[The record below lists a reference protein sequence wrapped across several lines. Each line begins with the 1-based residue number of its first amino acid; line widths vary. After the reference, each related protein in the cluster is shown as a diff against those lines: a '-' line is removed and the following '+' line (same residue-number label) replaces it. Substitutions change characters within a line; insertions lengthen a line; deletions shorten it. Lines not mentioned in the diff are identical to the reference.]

1 MAAATP
7 YAQANNLE
15 GEITAGRNGRYTS
28 DIYNLIGIAPTALE
42 PMGFALQSGSWPT
55 NTPAS
60 EKATKLQVLVGSST
74 GYNFQDSRKS
84 YNSPKRYRY
93 EGQTDANG
101 KELPPFVDIDK
112 DKMTLTIKT
121 GEGSTEKSRSWELEI
136 VGVLEP
142 DGAKGYWTQS
152 GIVLRIQ
159 DMKMLQKIY
168 NDMTKTKEESKSY
181 DQVYVKVDD
190 LSNVT
195 DVETAIHDLGFT
207 NTYSMNQQREEMQ
220 KQVMNSQMIF
230 GGIAAVSLL
239 VAAINII
246 NTMTMAI
253 YERTREIGVM
263 KVLGCEL
270 GNIRT
275 MFLLESSTIGFIGG
289 LIGLGISLIA
299 SFVLNNLST
308 LGQGLDLSG
317 RMGGGVDMGGGGG
330 AISQHKDNV
339 DWESDIDPVGVRH
352 YENYQSQLHEMLWKQ
367 FSARKYLWAEF
378 IWCMFDFASYG
389 RTEGDTKSQH
399 DKGLCTRERI
409 PKDVYFFYRS
419 VWSSEK
425 TVYITERRHEFR
437 ACNVPF
443 VKVYSNADAVELCIN
458 DVSHGRISRSELSD
472 DESTVFVWKNIK
484 INLNL

>member
-1 MAAATP
+1 MKISDEISLSARNLLRRKGRTALTLVGVVIGTCMVVLMISLGIAQTKTNEEMLQSWGDLTQVQIYGYGMMMGSDGKPLYLDDAAIANIKQIPHVAAATP

-28 DIYNLIGIAPTALE
+28 DIYNLIGIDPTALE

-159 DMKMLQKIY
+159 DMKMLQKLY

-317 RMGGGVDMGGGGG
+317 LMGGGYYMGGGGG
-330 AISQHKDNV
+330 TISIIPPWLMLAALVFATLVGLVAGILPANKAVKISALEAI
-339 DWESDIDPVGVRH
+339 
-352 YENYQSQLHEMLWKQ
+352 
-367 FSARKYLWAEF
+367 
-378 IWCMFDFASYG
+378 
-389 RTEGDTKSQH
+389 
-399 DKGLCTRERI
+399 
-409 PKDVYFFYRS
+409 
-419 VWSSEK
+419 
-425 TVYITERRHEFR
+425 RHE
-437 ACNVPF
+437 
-443 VKVYSNADAVELCIN
+443 
-458 DVSHGRISRSELSD
+458 
-472 DESTVFVWKNIK
+472 
-484 INLNL
+484 

>member
-1 MAAATP
+1 MKISDEISLSARNLLRRKGRTALTLVGVVIGTCMVVLMISLGIAQTKTNEEMLQSWGDLTQIQIYGYGMMQGSDGKPLYLDDAAIANIKQIPHVAAATP

-15 GEITAGRNGRYTS
+15 GKITAGRNDRYTS
-28 DIYNLIGIAPTALE
+28 DIYNLIGIDPTALE

-317 RMGGGVDMGGGGG
+317 LMGGGYYMGGGGG
-330 AISQHKDNV
+330 TISIIPPWLMLAALVFATLVGLVAGILPANKAVKISALEAI
-339 DWESDIDPVGVRH
+339 
-352 YENYQSQLHEMLWKQ
+352 
-367 FSARKYLWAEF
+367 
-378 IWCMFDFASYG
+378 
-389 RTEGDTKSQH
+389 
-399 DKGLCTRERI
+399 
-409 PKDVYFFYRS
+409 
-419 VWSSEK
+419 
-425 TVYITERRHEFR
+425 RHE
-437 ACNVPF
+437 
-443 VKVYSNADAVELCIN
+443 
-458 DVSHGRISRSELSD
+458 
-472 DESTVFVWKNIK
+472 
-484 INLNL
+484 

>member
-1 MAAATP
+1 MKISDEISLSARNLLRRKGRTALTLVGVVIGTCMVVLMISLGIAQTKTNEEMLQSWGDLTQVQIYGYGMMMSNDGKPLYLDDAAIANIKQIPHVAAATP
-7 YAQANNLE
+7 YAQAYNLE

-28 DIYNLIGIAPTALE
+28 DIYNLIGIDPTALE

-84 YNSPKRYRY
+84 SNSPKRYRY

-121 GEGSTEKSRSWELEI
+121 GEGSTEKSRSWELEV

-159 DMKMLQKIY
+159 DMKMLQKLY

-195 DVETAIHDLGFT
+195 DVETAIHELGFT

-220 KQVMNSQMIF
+220 KQVMKSQMIF

-289 LIGLGISLIA
+289 LIGLCISLIA

-317 RMGGGVDMGGGGG
+317 LMGGGYYMGGGGG
-330 AISQHKDNV
+330 TISIIPPWLMLAALVFATLVGLVAGILPANKAVKISALEAI
-339 DWESDIDPVGVRH
+339 
-352 YENYQSQLHEMLWKQ
+352 
-367 FSARKYLWAEF
+367 
-378 IWCMFDFASYG
+378 
-389 RTEGDTKSQH
+389 
-399 DKGLCTRERI
+399 
-409 PKDVYFFYRS
+409 
-419 VWSSEK
+419 
-425 TVYITERRHEFR
+425 RHE
-437 ACNVPF
+437 
-443 VKVYSNADAVELCIN
+443 
-458 DVSHGRISRSELSD
+458 
-472 DESTVFVWKNIK
+472 
-484 INLNL
+484 

>member
-1 MAAATP
+1 MKSALSARNLLRRKGRTALTLVGVVIGTCMVVLMISLGIAQTKTNEEMLQSWGDLTQVQIYGYGMMMGSDGKPLYLDDAAIANIKQIPHVAAATP
-7 YAQANNLE
+7 YAQAYNLE

-28 DIYNLIGIAPTALE
+28 DIYNLIGIDPTALE

-317 RMGGGVDMGGGGG
+317 LMGGGYYMGGGGG
-330 AISQHKDNV
+330 TISIIPPWLMLAALVFATLVGLVAGILPANKAVKISALEAI
-339 DWESDIDPVGVRH
+339 
-352 YENYQSQLHEMLWKQ
+352 
-367 FSARKYLWAEF
+367 
-378 IWCMFDFASYG
+378 
-389 RTEGDTKSQH
+389 
-399 DKGLCTRERI
+399 
-409 PKDVYFFYRS
+409 
-419 VWSSEK
+419 
-425 TVYITERRHEFR
+425 RHE
-437 ACNVPF
+437 
-443 VKVYSNADAVELCIN
+443 
-458 DVSHGRISRSELSD
+458 
-472 DESTVFVWKNIK
+472 
-484 INLNL
+484 

>member
-1 MAAATP
+1 MKISDEISLSARNLLRRKGRTALTLVGVVIGTCMVVLMISLGIAQTKTNEEMLQSWGDLTQVQIYGYGTMMGSDGKPLYLDDAAIANIKQIPHVAAATP
-7 YAQANNLE
+7 YAQAYNLE

-28 DIYNLIGIAPTALE
+28 DIYNLIGIDPTALE

-55 NTPAS
+55 NIPAS

-181 DQVYVKVDD
+181 EQVYVKVDD

-317 RMGGGVDMGGGGG
+317 LMGGGYYMGGGGG
-330 AISQHKDNV
+330 TISIIPPWLMLAALVFATLVGLVAGILPANKAVKISALEAI
-339 DWESDIDPVGVRH
+339 
-352 YENYQSQLHEMLWKQ
+352 
-367 FSARKYLWAEF
+367 
-378 IWCMFDFASYG
+378 
-389 RTEGDTKSQH
+389 
-399 DKGLCTRERI
+399 
-409 PKDVYFFYRS
+409 
-419 VWSSEK
+419 
-425 TVYITERRHEFR
+425 RHE
-437 ACNVPF
+437 
-443 VKVYSNADAVELCIN
+443 
-458 DVSHGRISRSELSD
+458 
-472 DESTVFVWKNIK
+472 
-484 INLNL
+484 

>member
-1 MAAATP
+1 MKISDEISLSARNLLRRKGRTALTLVGVVIGTCMVVLMISLGIAQTKTNEEMLQSWGDLTQVQIYGYGMMMGSDGKPLYLDDAAIANIKQIPHVAAATP
-7 YAQANNLE
+7 YAQAYNLE

-28 DIYNLIGIAPTALE
+28 DIYNLIGIDPTALE

-317 RMGGGVDMGGGGG
+317 LMGGGYYMGGGGG
-330 AISQHKDNV
+330 TISIIPPWLMLAALVFATLVGLVAGILPANKAVKISALEAI
-339 DWESDIDPVGVRH
+339 RH
-352 YENYQSQLHEMLWKQ
+352 
-367 FSARKYLWAEF
+367 A
-378 IWCMFDFASYG
+378 
-389 RTEGDTKSQH
+389 
-399 DKGLCTRERI
+399 
-409 PKDVYFFYRS
+409 
-419 VWSSEK
+419 
-425 TVYITERRHEFR
+425 
-437 ACNVPF
+437 
-443 VKVYSNADAVELCIN
+443 
-458 DVSHGRISRSELSD
+458 
-472 DESTVFVWKNIK
+472 
-484 INLNL
+484 

>member
-1 MAAATP
+1 MKISDEISLSARNLLRRKGRTALTLVGVVIGTCMVVLMISLGIAQTKTNEEMLQSWGDLTQVQIYGYGTMMGSDGKPLYLDDAAITNIKQIPHVAAATP
-7 YAQANNLE
+7 YAQAYNLE

-28 DIYNLIGIAPTALE
+28 DIYNLIGIDPTALE

-195 DVETAIHDLGFT
+195 DVETAIHDMGFT

-317 RMGGGVDMGGGGG
+317 LMGGGYYMGGGGG
-330 AISQHKDNV
+330 TISIIPPWLMLAALVFATLVGLVAGILPANKAVKISALEAI
-339 DWESDIDPVGVRH
+339 
-352 YENYQSQLHEMLWKQ
+352 
-367 FSARKYLWAEF
+367 
-378 IWCMFDFASYG
+378 
-389 RTEGDTKSQH
+389 
-399 DKGLCTRERI
+399 
-409 PKDVYFFYRS
+409 
-419 VWSSEK
+419 
-425 TVYITERRHEFR
+425 RHE
-437 ACNVPF
+437 
-443 VKVYSNADAVELCIN
+443 
-458 DVSHGRISRSELSD
+458 
-472 DESTVFVWKNIK
+472 
-484 INLNL
+484 

>member
-1 MAAATP
+1 MKISDEISLSARNLLRRKGRTALTLVGVVIGTCMVVLMISLGIAQTKTNEEMLQSWGDLTQVQIYGYGTMMGSDGKPLYLDDAAITNIKQIPHVAAATP
-7 YAQANNLE
+7 YAQAYNLE

-28 DIYNLIGIAPTALE
+28 DIYNLIGIDPTALE

-121 GEGSTEKSRSWELEI
+121 GEGSTEKSRSWELEV

-181 DQVYVKVDD
+181 EQVYVKVDD

-195 DVETAIHDLGFT
+195 DVETAIHDMGFT
-207 NTYSMNQQREEMQ
+207 NTSSMNQQREEMQ

-317 RMGGGVDMGGGGG
+317 LMGGGYYMGGGGG
-330 AISQHKDNV
+330 TISIIPPWLMLAALVFATLVGLVAGILPANKAVKISALEAI
-339 DWESDIDPVGVRH
+339 
-352 YENYQSQLHEMLWKQ
+352 
-367 FSARKYLWAEF
+367 
-378 IWCMFDFASYG
+378 
-389 RTEGDTKSQH
+389 
-399 DKGLCTRERI
+399 
-409 PKDVYFFYRS
+409 
-419 VWSSEK
+419 
-425 TVYITERRHEFR
+425 RHE
-437 ACNVPF
+437 
-443 VKVYSNADAVELCIN
+443 
-458 DVSHGRISRSELSD
+458 
-472 DESTVFVWKNIK
+472 
-484 INLNL
+484 

>member
-1 MAAATP
+1 MKISDEISLSARNLLRRKGRTALTLVGVVIGTCMVVLMISLGIAQTKTNEEMLQSWGDLTQVQIYGYGTMMGSDGKPLYLDDAAIANIKQIPHVAAATP
-7 YAQANNLE
+7 YAQAYNLE

-28 DIYNLIGIAPTALE
+28 DIYNLIGIDPTALE

-159 DMKMLQKIY
+159 VMKMLQKIY

-317 RMGGGVDMGGGGG
+317 LMGGGYYMGGGGG
-330 AISQHKDNV
+330 TISIIPPWLMLAALVFATLVGLVAGILPANKAVKISALEAI
-339 DWESDIDPVGVRH
+339 
-352 YENYQSQLHEMLWKQ
+352 
-367 FSARKYLWAEF
+367 
-378 IWCMFDFASYG
+378 
-389 RTEGDTKSQH
+389 
-399 DKGLCTRERI
+399 
-409 PKDVYFFYRS
+409 
-419 VWSSEK
+419 
-425 TVYITERRHEFR
+425 RHE
-437 ACNVPF
+437 
-443 VKVYSNADAVELCIN
+443 
-458 DVSHGRISRSELSD
+458 
-472 DESTVFVWKNIK
+472 
-484 INLNL
+484 

>member
-1 MAAATP
+1 MKISEEISLSARNLLRRKGRTALTLVGVVIGTCMVVLMISLGIAQTKTNEEMLQSWGDLTQVQIYGYGTMMGSDGKPLYLDDAAIANIKQIPHVAAATP
-7 YAQANNLE
+7 YAQAYNLE

-28 DIYNLIGIAPTALE
+28 DIYNLIGIDPTALE

-317 RMGGGVDMGGGGG
+317 LMGGGYYMGGGGG
-330 AISQHKDNV
+330 TISIIPPWLMLAALVFATLVGLVAGILPANKAVKISALEAI
-339 DWESDIDPVGVRH
+339 
-352 YENYQSQLHEMLWKQ
+352 
-367 FSARKYLWAEF
+367 
-378 IWCMFDFASYG
+378 
-389 RTEGDTKSQH
+389 
-399 DKGLCTRERI
+399 
-409 PKDVYFFYRS
+409 
-419 VWSSEK
+419 
-425 TVYITERRHEFR
+425 RHE
-437 ACNVPF
+437 
-443 VKVYSNADAVELCIN
+443 
-458 DVSHGRISRSELSD
+458 
-472 DESTVFVWKNIK
+472 
-484 INLNL
+484 

>member
-1 MAAATP
+1 MKISDEISLSARNLLRRKGRTALTLVGVVIGTCMVVLMISLGIAQTKTNEEMLQSWGDLTQVQIYGYGTMMGSDGKPLDDAAIANIKQIPHVAAATP
-7 YAQANNLE
+7 YAQAYNLE

-28 DIYNLIGIAPTALE
+28 DIYNLIGIDPTALE

-159 DMKMLQKIY
+159 DMKMLQKLY

-317 RMGGGVDMGGGGG
+317 LMGGGYYMGGGGG
-330 AISQHKDNV
+330 TISIIPPWLMLAALVFATLVGLVAGILPANKAVKISALEAI
-339 DWESDIDPVGVRH
+339 
-352 YENYQSQLHEMLWKQ
+352 
-367 FSARKYLWAEF
+367 
-378 IWCMFDFASYG
+378 
-389 RTEGDTKSQH
+389 
-399 DKGLCTRERI
+399 
-409 PKDVYFFYRS
+409 
-419 VWSSEK
+419 
-425 TVYITERRHEFR
+425 RHE
-437 ACNVPF
+437 
-443 VKVYSNADAVELCIN
+443 
-458 DVSHGRISRSELSD
+458 
-472 DESTVFVWKNIK
+472 
-484 INLNL
+484 

>member
-1 MAAATP
+1 MKISDEISLSARNLLRRKGRTALTLVGVVIGTCMVVLMISLGIAQTKTNEEMLQSWGDLTQVQIYGYGTMMGSDGKPLYLDDAAIANIKQIPHVAAATP
-7 YAQANNLE
+7 YAQAYNLE

-28 DIYNLIGIAPTALE
+28 DIYNLIGIDPTALE

-159 DMKMLQKIY
+159 DMKMLQKLY

-317 RMGGGVDMGGGGG
+317 LMGGGYYMGGGGG
-330 AISQHKDNV
+330 TISIIPPWLMLAALVFATLVGLVAGILPANKAVKISALEAI
-339 DWESDIDPVGVRH
+339 
-352 YENYQSQLHEMLWKQ
+352 
-367 FSARKYLWAEF
+367 
-378 IWCMFDFASYG
+378 
-389 RTEGDTKSQH
+389 
-399 DKGLCTRERI
+399 
-409 PKDVYFFYRS
+409 
-419 VWSSEK
+419 
-425 TVYITERRHEFR
+425 RHE
-437 ACNVPF
+437 
-443 VKVYSNADAVELCIN
+443 
-458 DVSHGRISRSELSD
+458 
-472 DESTVFVWKNIK
+472 
-484 INLNL
+484 

>member
-1 MAAATP
+1 MKISDEISLSARNLLRRKGRTALTLVGVVIGTCMVVLMISLGIAQTKTNEEMLQSWGDLTQVQIYGYGTMMGSDGKPLYLDDAAIANIKQIPHVAAATP
-7 YAQANNLE
+7 YAQAYNLE

-28 DIYNLIGIAPTALE
+28 DIYNLIGIDPTALE

-136 VGVLEP
+136 VGVLVP

-159 DMKMLQKIY
+159 DMKMLQKLY

-317 RMGGGVDMGGGGG
+317 LMGGGYYMGGGGG
-330 AISQHKDNV
+330 TISIIPPWLMLAALVFATLVGLVAGILPANKAVKISALEAI
-339 DWESDIDPVGVRH
+339 
-352 YENYQSQLHEMLWKQ
+352 
-367 FSARKYLWAEF
+367 
-378 IWCMFDFASYG
+378 
-389 RTEGDTKSQH
+389 
-399 DKGLCTRERI
+399 
-409 PKDVYFFYRS
+409 
-419 VWSSEK
+419 
-425 TVYITERRHEFR
+425 RHE
-437 ACNVPF
+437 
-443 VKVYSNADAVELCIN
+443 
-458 DVSHGRISRSELSD
+458 
-472 DESTVFVWKNIK
+472 
-484 INLNL
+484 

>member
-1 MAAATP
+1 MKISDEISLSARNLLRRKGRTALTLVGVVIGTCMVVLMISLGIAQTKTNEEMLQSWGDLTQVQIYGYGTMMGSDGKPLYLDDAAIANIKQIPHVAAATP
-7 YAQANNLE
+7 YAQAYNLE

-28 DIYNLIGIAPTALE
+28 DIYNLIGIDPTALE

-317 RMGGGVDMGGGGG
+317 LMGSGYYMGGGGG
-330 AISQHKDNV
+330 TISIIPPWLMLAALVFATLVGLVAGILPANKAVKISALEAI
-339 DWESDIDPVGVRH
+339 
-352 YENYQSQLHEMLWKQ
+352 
-367 FSARKYLWAEF
+367 
-378 IWCMFDFASYG
+378 
-389 RTEGDTKSQH
+389 
-399 DKGLCTRERI
+399 
-409 PKDVYFFYRS
+409 
-419 VWSSEK
+419 
-425 TVYITERRHEFR
+425 RHE
-437 ACNVPF
+437 
-443 VKVYSNADAVELCIN
+443 
-458 DVSHGRISRSELSD
+458 
-472 DESTVFVWKNIK
+472 
-484 INLNL
+484 

>member
-1 MAAATP
+1 MKISDEISLSARNLLRRKGRTALTLVGVVIGTCMVVLMISLGIAQTKTNEEMLQSWGDLTQVQIYGYGTMMGSDGKPLYLDDAAIANIKQIPHVAAATP
-7 YAQANNLE
+7 YAQAYNLE

-28 DIYNLIGIAPTALE
+28 DIYNLIGIDPTALE

-142 DGAKGYWTQS
+142 DGAKCYWTQS
-152 GIVLRIQ
+152 GIVLRIP

-181 DQVYVKVDD
+181 AQVYVKVDD

-317 RMGGGVDMGGGGG
+317 LMGGGYYMGGGGG
-330 AISQHKDNV
+330 TISIIPPWLMLAALVFATLVGLVAGILPANKAVKISALEAI
-339 DWESDIDPVGVRH
+339 
-352 YENYQSQLHEMLWKQ
+352 
-367 FSARKYLWAEF
+367 
-378 IWCMFDFASYG
+378 
-389 RTEGDTKSQH
+389 
-399 DKGLCTRERI
+399 
-409 PKDVYFFYRS
+409 
-419 VWSSEK
+419 
-425 TVYITERRHEFR
+425 RHE
-437 ACNVPF
+437 
-443 VKVYSNADAVELCIN
+443 
-458 DVSHGRISRSELSD
+458 
-472 DESTVFVWKNIK
+472 
-484 INLNL
+484 

>member
-1 MAAATP
+1 MKISDEISLSARNLLRRKGRTALTLVGVVIGTCMVVLMISLGIAQTKTNEEMLQSWGDLTQVQIYGYGTMMGSDGKPLYLDDAAIANIKQIPHVAAATP
-7 YAQANNLE
+7 YAQAYNLE

-28 DIYNLIGIAPTALE
+28 DIYNLIGIDPTALE

-220 KQVMNSQMIF
+220 KHVMNSQMIF

-317 RMGGGVDMGGGGG
+317 LMGGGYYMGGGGG
-330 AISQHKDNV
+330 TISIIPPWLMLAALVFATLVGLVAGILPANKAVKISALEAI
-339 DWESDIDPVGVRH
+339 
-352 YENYQSQLHEMLWKQ
+352 
-367 FSARKYLWAEF
+367 
-378 IWCMFDFASYG
+378 
-389 RTEGDTKSQH
+389 
-399 DKGLCTRERI
+399 
-409 PKDVYFFYRS
+409 
-419 VWSSEK
+419 
-425 TVYITERRHEFR
+425 RHE
-437 ACNVPF
+437 
-443 VKVYSNADAVELCIN
+443 
-458 DVSHGRISRSELSD
+458 
-472 DESTVFVWKNIK
+472 
-484 INLNL
+484 

>member
-1 MAAATP
+1 MKISDEISLSARNLLRRKGRTALTLVGVVIGTCMVVLMISLGIAQTKTNEEMLQSWGDLTQVQIYGYGMMMGSDGKPLYLDDAAIANIKQIPHVAAATP
-7 YAQANNLE
+7 YAQAYNLE

-28 DIYNLIGIAPTALE
+28 DIYNLIGIDPTALE

-84 YNSPKRYRY
+84 FNSPKRYRY

-159 DMKMLQKIY
+159 DMKMLQKVY

-289 LIGLGISLIA
+289 LIGVGISLIA

-317 RMGGGVDMGGGGG
+317 LMGGGYYMGGGGG
-330 AISQHKDNV
+330 TISIIPPWLMLAALVFATLVGLVAGILPANKAVKISALEAI
-339 DWESDIDPVGVRH
+339 
-352 YENYQSQLHEMLWKQ
+352 
-367 FSARKYLWAEF
+367 
-378 IWCMFDFASYG
+378 
-389 RTEGDTKSQH
+389 
-399 DKGLCTRERI
+399 
-409 PKDVYFFYRS
+409 
-419 VWSSEK
+419 
-425 TVYITERRHEFR
+425 RHE
-437 ACNVPF
+437 
-443 VKVYSNADAVELCIN
+443 
-458 DVSHGRISRSELSD
+458 
-472 DESTVFVWKNIK
+472 
-484 INLNL
+484 

>member
-1 MAAATP
+1 MKISDEISLSARNLLRRKGRTALTLVGVVIGTCMVVLMISLGIAQTKTNEEMLQSWGDLTQVQIYGYGTMMGSDGKPLYLDDAAIANIKQIPHVAAATP
-7 YAQANNLE
+7 YAQAYNLE

-28 DIYNLIGIAPTALE
+28 DIYNLIGIDPTALE

-121 GEGSTEKSRSWELEI
+121 GEGSTEKSRSWDLEI

-159 DMKMLQKIY
+159 DMKMLQKLY

-181 DQVYVKVDD
+181 EQVYVKVDD

-317 RMGGGVDMGGGGG
+317 LMGGGYYMGGGGG
-330 AISQHKDNV
+330 TISIIPPWLMLAALVFATLVGLVAGILPANKAVKISALEAI
-339 DWESDIDPVGVRH
+339 
-352 YENYQSQLHEMLWKQ
+352 
-367 FSARKYLWAEF
+367 
-378 IWCMFDFASYG
+378 
-389 RTEGDTKSQH
+389 
-399 DKGLCTRERI
+399 
-409 PKDVYFFYRS
+409 
-419 VWSSEK
+419 
-425 TVYITERRHEFR
+425 RHE
-437 ACNVPF
+437 
-443 VKVYSNADAVELCIN
+443 
-458 DVSHGRISRSELSD
+458 
-472 DESTVFVWKNIK
+472 
-484 INLNL
+484 

>member
-1 MAAATP
+1 MKISDEISLSARNLLRRKGRTALTLVGVVIGTCMVVLMISLGIAQTKTNEEMLQSWGDLTQVQIYGYGTMMGSDGKPLYLDDAAITNIKQIPHVAAATP
-7 YAQANNLE
+7 YAQAYNLE

-28 DIYNLIGIAPTALE
+28 DIYNLIGIDPTALE

-55 NTPAS
+55 NAPAS

-159 DMKMLQKIY
+159 DMKMLQKVY

-181 DQVYVKVDD
+181 EQVYVKVDD

-289 LIGLGISLIA
+289 LIGLGVSLIA

-317 RMGGGVDMGGGGG
+317 LMGGGYYMGGGGG
-330 AISQHKDNV
+330 TISIIPPWLMLAALVFATLVGLVAGILPANKAVKISALEAI
-339 DWESDIDPVGVRH
+339 
-352 YENYQSQLHEMLWKQ
+352 
-367 FSARKYLWAEF
+367 
-378 IWCMFDFASYG
+378 
-389 RTEGDTKSQH
+389 
-399 DKGLCTRERI
+399 
-409 PKDVYFFYRS
+409 
-419 VWSSEK
+419 
-425 TVYITERRHEFR
+425 RHE
-437 ACNVPF
+437 
-443 VKVYSNADAVELCIN
+443 
-458 DVSHGRISRSELSD
+458 
-472 DESTVFVWKNIK
+472 
-484 INLNL
+484 

>member
-1 MAAATP
+1 MKISDEISLSARNLLRRKGRTALTLVGVVIGTCMVVLMISLGIAQTKTNEEMLQSWGDLTQVQIYGYGMMMGSDGKPLYLDDAAITNIKQIPHVAAATP
-7 YAQANNLE
+7 YAQAYNLE

-28 DIYNLIGIAPTALE
+28 DIYNLIGIDPTALE

-181 DQVYVKVDD
+181 EQVYVKVDD

-317 RMGGGVDMGGGGG
+317 LMGGGYYMGGGGG
-330 AISQHKDNV
+330 TISIIPPWLMLAALVFATLVGLVAGILPANKAVKISALEAI
-339 DWESDIDPVGVRH
+339 
-352 YENYQSQLHEMLWKQ
+352 
-367 FSARKYLWAEF
+367 
-378 IWCMFDFASYG
+378 
-389 RTEGDTKSQH
+389 
-399 DKGLCTRERI
+399 
-409 PKDVYFFYRS
+409 
-419 VWSSEK
+419 
-425 TVYITERRHEFR
+425 RHE
-437 ACNVPF
+437 
-443 VKVYSNADAVELCIN
+443 
-458 DVSHGRISRSELSD
+458 
-472 DESTVFVWKNIK
+472 
-484 INLNL
+484 

>member
-1 MAAATP
+1 MKISDEISLSARNLLRRKGRTALTLVGVVIGTCMVVLMISLGIAQTKTNEEMLQSWGDLTQVQIYGYGTMMGSDGKPLYLDDAAITNIKQIPHVAAATP
-7 YAQANNLE
+7 YAQAYNLE

-28 DIYNLIGIAPTALE
+28 DIYNLIGIDPTALE

-121 GEGSTEKSRSWELEI
+121 GEGSTEKSRSWELEV

-159 DMKMLQKIY
+159 DMKMLQKVY

-317 RMGGGVDMGGGGG
+317 LMGGGYYMGGGGG
-330 AISQHKDNV
+330 TISIIPPWLMLAALVFATLVGLVAGILPANKAVKISALEAI
-339 DWESDIDPVGVRH
+339 
-352 YENYQSQLHEMLWKQ
+352 
-367 FSARKYLWAEF
+367 
-378 IWCMFDFASYG
+378 
-389 RTEGDTKSQH
+389 
-399 DKGLCTRERI
+399 
-409 PKDVYFFYRS
+409 
-419 VWSSEK
+419 
-425 TVYITERRHEFR
+425 RHE
-437 ACNVPF
+437 
-443 VKVYSNADAVELCIN
+443 
-458 DVSHGRISRSELSD
+458 
-472 DESTVFVWKNIK
+472 
-484 INLNL
+484 

>member
-1 MAAATP
+1 MKISDEISLSARNLLRRKGRTALTLVGVVIGTCMVVLMISLGIAQTKTNEEMLQSWGDLTQVQIYGYGMMQGSDGKPLYLDDAAIANIKQIPHVAAATP

-15 GEITAGRNGRYTS
+15 GEITAGRNDRYTS
-28 DIYNLIGIAPTALE
+28 DIYNLIGIDPTALE

-84 YNSPKRYRY
+84 FNSPKRYRY

-195 DVETAIHDLGFT
+195 DVETAIHELGFT

-317 RMGGGVDMGGGGG
+317 LMGGGYYMGGGGG
-330 AISQHKDNV
+330 TISIIPPWLMLAALVFATLVGLVAGILPANKAVKISALEAI
-339 DWESDIDPVGVRH
+339 
-352 YENYQSQLHEMLWKQ
+352 
-367 FSARKYLWAEF
+367 
-378 IWCMFDFASYG
+378 
-389 RTEGDTKSQH
+389 
-399 DKGLCTRERI
+399 
-409 PKDVYFFYRS
+409 
-419 VWSSEK
+419 
-425 TVYITERRHEFR
+425 RHE
-437 ACNVPF
+437 
-443 VKVYSNADAVELCIN
+443 
-458 DVSHGRISRSELSD
+458 
-472 DESTVFVWKNIK
+472 
-484 INLNL
+484 

>member
-1 MAAATP
+1 MKISDEISLSARNLLRRKGRTALTLVGVVIGTCMVVLMISLGIAQTKTNEEMLQSWGDLTQIQIYGYGMMQGSDGKPLYLDDAAIANIKQIPHVAAATP
-7 YAQANNLE
+7 YAQAYNLE
-15 GEITAGRNGRYTS
+15 GEITAGRNDRYTS
-28 DIYNLIGIAPTALE
+28 DIYNLIGIDPTALE

-84 YNSPKRYRY
+84 FNSPKRYRY

-195 DVETAIHDLGFT
+195 DVETAIHELGFT

-317 RMGGGVDMGGGGG
+317 LMGGGYYMGSGGGTISIIPPWLMLAALVFATLVGLVAG
-330 AISQHKDNV
+330 ILPANKAVKISALEAI
-339 DWESDIDPVGVRH
+339 
-352 YENYQSQLHEMLWKQ
+352 
-367 FSARKYLWAEF
+367 
-378 IWCMFDFASYG
+378 
-389 RTEGDTKSQH
+389 
-399 DKGLCTRERI
+399 
-409 PKDVYFFYRS
+409 
-419 VWSSEK
+419 
-425 TVYITERRHEFR
+425 RHE
-437 ACNVPF
+437 
-443 VKVYSNADAVELCIN
+443 
-458 DVSHGRISRSELSD
+458 
-472 DESTVFVWKNIK
+472 
-484 INLNL
+484 

>member
-1 MAAATP
+1 MKISDEISLSARNLLRRKGRTALTLVGVVIGTCMVVLMISLGIAQTKTNEEMLQSWGDLTQVQIYGYGTMVGSDGKPLYLDDAAIANIKQIPHVAAATP
-7 YAQANNLE
+7 YAEAYNLE

-28 DIYNLIGIAPTALE
+28 DIYNLIGIDPTALE

-181 DQVYVKVDD
+181 EQVYVKVDD

-317 RMGGGVDMGGGGG
+317 LMGGGYYMGGGGG
-330 AISQHKDNV
+330 TISIIPPWLMLAALVFATLVGLVAGILPANKAVKISALEAI
-339 DWESDIDPVGVRH
+339 
-352 YENYQSQLHEMLWKQ
+352 
-367 FSARKYLWAEF
+367 
-378 IWCMFDFASYG
+378 
-389 RTEGDTKSQH
+389 
-399 DKGLCTRERI
+399 
-409 PKDVYFFYRS
+409 
-419 VWSSEK
+419 
-425 TVYITERRHEFR
+425 RHE
-437 ACNVPF
+437 
-443 VKVYSNADAVELCIN
+443 
-458 DVSHGRISRSELSD
+458 
-472 DESTVFVWKNIK
+472 
-484 INLNL
+484 

>member
-1 MAAATP
+1 MKISDEISLSARNLLRRKGRTALTLVGVVIGTCMVVLMISLGIAQTKTNEEMLQSWGDLTQVQIYGYGTMMGSDGKPLYLDDAAIANIKQIPHVAAATP
-7 YAQANNLE
+7 YAQAYNLE

-28 DIYNLIGIAPTALE
+28 DIYNLIGIDPTALE
-42 PMGFALQSGSWPT
+42 PMGFALQNGSWPT

-84 YNSPKRYRY
+84 SNSPKRYRY
-93 EGQTDANG
+93 EGQTDVNG

-121 GEGSTEKSRSWELEI
+121 GEGSTEKSRSWELEV

-195 DVETAIHDLGFT
+195 DVETAIHELGFT

-317 RMGGGVDMGGGGG
+317 LMGGGYYMGGGGG
-330 AISQHKDNV
+330 TISIIPPWLMLAALVFATLVGLVAGILPANKAVKISALEAI
-339 DWESDIDPVGVRH
+339 
-352 YENYQSQLHEMLWKQ
+352 
-367 FSARKYLWAEF
+367 
-378 IWCMFDFASYG
+378 
-389 RTEGDTKSQH
+389 
-399 DKGLCTRERI
+399 
-409 PKDVYFFYRS
+409 
-419 VWSSEK
+419 
-425 TVYITERRHEFR
+425 RHE
-437 ACNVPF
+437 
-443 VKVYSNADAVELCIN
+443 
-458 DVSHGRISRSELSD
+458 
-472 DESTVFVWKNIK
+472 
-484 INLNL
+484 

>member
-1 MAAATP
+1 MKISDEISLSARNLLRRKGRTALTLVGVVIGTCMVVLMISLGIAQTKTNEEMLQSWGDLTQVQIYGYGMMMGNDGKPLYLDDAAIANIKQIPHVAAATP
-7 YAQANNLE
+7 YAQAYNLE

-28 DIYNLIGIAPTALE
+28 DIYNLIGIDPTALE

-84 YNSPKRYRY
+84 FNSPKRYRY

-159 DMKMLQKIY
+159 DMKMLQKLY

-195 DVETAIHDLGFT
+195 DVETAIHELGFT

-317 RMGGGVDMGGGGG
+317 LMGGGYYMGGGGG
-330 AISQHKDNV
+330 TISIIPPWLMLAALVFATLVGLVAGILPANKAVKISALEAI
-339 DWESDIDPVGVRH
+339 
-352 YENYQSQLHEMLWKQ
+352 
-367 FSARKYLWAEF
+367 
-378 IWCMFDFASYG
+378 
-389 RTEGDTKSQH
+389 
-399 DKGLCTRERI
+399 
-409 PKDVYFFYRS
+409 
-419 VWSSEK
+419 
-425 TVYITERRHEFR
+425 RHE
-437 ACNVPF
+437 
-443 VKVYSNADAVELCIN
+443 
-458 DVSHGRISRSELSD
+458 
-472 DESTVFVWKNIK
+472 
-484 INLNL
+484 

>member
-1 MAAATP
+1 MKISDEISLSARNLLRRKGRTALTLVGVVIGTCMVVLMISLGIAQTKTNEEMLQSWGDLTQVQIYGYGTMMGNDGKPLYLDDAAIANIKQIPHVAAATP
-7 YAQANNLE
+7 YAQAYNLE

-28 DIYNLIGIAPTALE
+28 DIYNLIGIDPTALE
-42 PMGFALQSGSWPT
+42 PMGFALQNGSWPT

-84 YNSPKRYRY
+84 FNSPKRYRY

-121 GEGSTEKSRSWELEI
+121 GEGSTEKSRSWELEV

-159 DMKMLQKIY
+159 DMKMLQKLY

-181 DQVYVKVDD
+181 DEVYVKVDD

-289 LIGLGISLIA
+289 LIGLIISLIA
-299 SFVLNNLST
+299 SFVLNHLSV
-308 LGQGLDLSG
+308 LGQGFDLSG
-317 RMGGGVDMGGGGG
+317 MMGGGYYMGGDGSA
-330 AISQHKDNV
+330 AISIIPPWLMLAALV
-339 DWESDIDPVGVRH
+339 FATLVGLVAGILPANKAVKISALEAIRH
-352 YENYQSQLHEMLWKQ
+352 
-367 FSARKYLWAEF
+367 
-378 IWCMFDFASYG
+378 D
-389 RTEGDTKSQH
+389 
-399 DKGLCTRERI
+399 
-409 PKDVYFFYRS
+409 
-419 VWSSEK
+419 
-425 TVYITERRHEFR
+425 
-437 ACNVPF
+437 
-443 VKVYSNADAVELCIN
+443 
-458 DVSHGRISRSELSD
+458 
-472 DESTVFVWKNIK
+472 
-484 INLNL
+484 

>member
-1 MAAATP
+1 MKISDEISLSARNLLRRKGRTALTLVGVVIGTCMVVLMISLGIAQTKTNEEMLQSWGDLTQVQIYGYGTMMGSDGKPLYLDDAAIANIKQIPHVAAATP
-7 YAQANNLE
+7 YAQAYNLE

-28 DIYNLIGIAPTALE
+28 DIYNLIGIDPTALE
-42 PMGFALQSGSWPT
+42 PMGFALQNGSWPT

-93 EGQTDANG
+93 EGQTDVNG

-195 DVETAIHDLGFT
+195 DVETAIHDMGFT

-317 RMGGGVDMGGGGG
+317 LMGGGYYMGGGGG
-330 AISQHKDNV
+330 TISIIPPWLMLAALVFATLVGLVAGILPANKAVKISALEAI
-339 DWESDIDPVGVRH
+339 
-352 YENYQSQLHEMLWKQ
+352 
-367 FSARKYLWAEF
+367 
-378 IWCMFDFASYG
+378 
-389 RTEGDTKSQH
+389 
-399 DKGLCTRERI
+399 
-409 PKDVYFFYRS
+409 
-419 VWSSEK
+419 
-425 TVYITERRHEFR
+425 RHE
-437 ACNVPF
+437 
-443 VKVYSNADAVELCIN
+443 
-458 DVSHGRISRSELSD
+458 
-472 DESTVFVWKNIK
+472 
-484 INLNL
+484 

>member
-1 MAAATP
+1 MKISDEISLSARNLLRRKGRTALTLVGVVIGTCMVVLMISLGIAQTKTNEEMLQSWGDLTQVQIYGYGTMMGSDGKPLYLDDAAIANIKQIPHVAAATP
-7 YAQANNLE
+7 YAQAYNLE

-28 DIYNLIGIAPTALE
+28 DIYNLIGIDPTALE

-121 GEGSTEKSRSWELEI
+121 GEGSTEKSRSWELEV

-159 DMKMLQKIY
+159 DMKILQKVY

-181 DQVYVKVDD
+181 EQVYVKVDD

-289 LIGLGISLIA
+289 LIGLGVSLIA

-317 RMGGGVDMGGGGG
+317 LMGGGYYMGGGGG
-330 AISQHKDNV
+330 TISIIPPWLMLAALVFATLVGLVAGILPANKAVKISALEAI
-339 DWESDIDPVGVRH
+339 
-352 YENYQSQLHEMLWKQ
+352 
-367 FSARKYLWAEF
+367 
-378 IWCMFDFASYG
+378 
-389 RTEGDTKSQH
+389 
-399 DKGLCTRERI
+399 
-409 PKDVYFFYRS
+409 
-419 VWSSEK
+419 
-425 TVYITERRHEFR
+425 RHE
-437 ACNVPF
+437 
-443 VKVYSNADAVELCIN
+443 
-458 DVSHGRISRSELSD
+458 
-472 DESTVFVWKNIK
+472 
-484 INLNL
+484 

>member
-1 MAAATP
+1 MKISDEISLSARNLLRRKGRTALTLVGVVIGTCMVVLMISLGIAQTKTNEEMLQSWGDLTQVQIYGYGTMMGSDGKPLYLDDAAIANIKQIPHVAAATP
-7 YAQANNLE
+7 YAQGYNLE
-15 GEITAGRNGRYTS
+15 GTITAGRNDRYTM
-28 DIYNLIGIAPTALE
+28 DISNLIGIDPTALE
-42 PMGFALQSGSWPT
+42 PMGFTLQSGSWPT

-60 EKATKLQVLVGSST
+60 EKATKLQVLVGAST
-74 GYNFQDSRKS
+74 GYNFEDSRKS

-317 RMGGGVDMGGGGG
+317 LMGGGYYMGGGGG
-330 AISQHKDNV
+330 TISIIPPWLMLAALVFATLVGLVAGILPANKAVKISALEAI
-339 DWESDIDPVGVRH
+339 
-352 YENYQSQLHEMLWKQ
+352 
-367 FSARKYLWAEF
+367 
-378 IWCMFDFASYG
+378 
-389 RTEGDTKSQH
+389 
-399 DKGLCTRERI
+399 
-409 PKDVYFFYRS
+409 
-419 VWSSEK
+419 
-425 TVYITERRHEFR
+425 RHE
-437 ACNVPF
+437 
-443 VKVYSNADAVELCIN
+443 
-458 DVSHGRISRSELSD
+458 
-472 DESTVFVWKNIK
+472 
-484 INLNL
+484 

>member
-1 MAAATP
+1 MKISDEISLSARNLLRRKGRTALTLVGVVIGTCMVVLMISLGIAQTKTNEEMLQSWGDLTQVQIYGYGMMMGSDGKPLYLDDAAIANIKQIPHVAAATP
-7 YAQANNLE
+7 YAQAYNLE
-15 GEITAGRNGRYTS
+15 GEITAGRNGRYMS
-28 DIYNLIGIAPTALE
+28 DIYNLIGIDPTALE

-84 YNSPKRYRY
+84 SNSPKRYRY

-159 DMKMLQKIY
+159 DMKMLQKLY

-317 RMGGGVDMGGGGG
+317 LMGGGYYMGGGGG
-330 AISQHKDNV
+330 TISIIPPWLMLAALVFATLVGLVAGILPANKAVKISALEAI
-339 DWESDIDPVGVRH
+339 
-352 YENYQSQLHEMLWKQ
+352 
-367 FSARKYLWAEF
+367 
-378 IWCMFDFASYG
+378 
-389 RTEGDTKSQH
+389 
-399 DKGLCTRERI
+399 
-409 PKDVYFFYRS
+409 
-419 VWSSEK
+419 
-425 TVYITERRHEFR
+425 RHE
-437 ACNVPF
+437 
-443 VKVYSNADAVELCIN
+443 
-458 DVSHGRISRSELSD
+458 
-472 DESTVFVWKNIK
+472 
-484 INLNL
+484 